1 MKLISRLQY
10 ITTNAAHAEQACKGG
25 VDWIQLR
32 LKGVD
37 YAEYRKVALE
47 VQAVCK
53 KYNAKLIINDNVAL
67 AMDIYSD
74 GVHLGKEDMFPE
86 DARGLLGDG
95 FIIGC
100 TANTYEE
107 VAELSAKEIDYIG
120 LGPFRYTTTKANLK
134 PILGLDGYINILTKL
149 KNNGLEVPP
158 IVGIGGVDHAD
169 VPGLMETGLHGLA
182 ISGAISNSGDVVLS
196 VNQFNELINSSI
208 V

>member
-67 AMDIYSD
+67 AMDIYSN

-182 ISGAISNSGDVVLS
+182 ISGAISNLGDVVLS

>member
-10 ITTNAAHAEQACKGG
+10 ITTNAAHAELACMGG

-169 VPGLMETGLHGLA
+169 VPGLMKTGLHGLA
-182 ISGAISNSGDVVLS
+182 ISGAISNADDVVLS
-196 VNQFNELINSSI
+196 VKQFNELINSSI
-208 V
+208 A

>member
-37 YAEYRKVALE
+37 YADYKKVALE
-47 VQAVCK
+47 VQAICK

-100 TANTYEE
+100 TANTYDE
-107 VAELSAKEIDYIG
+107 VAELAAKEIDYIG
-120 LGPFRYTTTKANLK
+120 LGPYRYTTTKANLK
-134 PILGLDGYINILTKL
+134 PILGLDGYARILNDL
-149 KNNGLEVPP
+149 KTIGLNVPP
-158 IVGIGGVDHAD
+158 IVGIGGVEHSD
-169 VPGLMETGLHGLA
+169 VPGLMDTGLHGLA
-182 ISGAISNSGDVVLS
+182 ISGAISNADDVVVS
-196 VNQFNELINSSI
+196 ARQFKELINTSI
-208 V
+208 

>member
-10 ITTNAAHAEQACKGG
+10 ITTNATHAEQACKGG

-37 YAEYRKVALE
+37 YADYKKVALE
-47 VQAVCK
+47 VQAICK

-86 DARGLLGDG
+86 DAKGLLGDG

-100 TANTYEE
+100 TANTYDD
-107 VAELSAKEIDYIG
+107 VAELATKDIDYIG

-134 PILGLDGYINILTKL
+134 PILGLDGYKNILTKV
-149 KNNGLEVPP
+149 KANGYNVPP
-158 IVGIGGVDHAD
+158 IVGIGGVKHMD
-169 VPGLMETGLHGLA
+169 VSSLLNTGLHGLA
-182 ISGAISNSGDVVLS
+182 ISGAISNADDVIGS
-196 VNQFNELINSSI
+196 ARQFNELINSSL